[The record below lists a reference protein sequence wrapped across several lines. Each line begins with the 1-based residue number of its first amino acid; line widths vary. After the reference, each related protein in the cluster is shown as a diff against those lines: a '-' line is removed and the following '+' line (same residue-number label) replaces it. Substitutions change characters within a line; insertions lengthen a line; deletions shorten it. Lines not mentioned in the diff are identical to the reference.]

1 MCLYTNKR
9 SRIAKEDIQVFKVL
23 RIYDGRYVTPYRKAT
38 LSPNKLLPKVKLGV
52 ITDYLWFLKRRDGF
66 NTRFSV
72 GEGYH
77 SYLSEIK
84 AINNKCSLERIFNA
98 TIPKGTRYYIDKPH
112 YIVAET
118 MIIHA
123 DINIK

>member
-52 ITDYLWFLKRRDGF
+52 ETNYFWFLNEYASALF
-66 NTRFSV
+66 EVN
-72 GEGYH
+72 EGYH